1 MQFQNQQVRLLLLSL
16 DAWLILFKMKK
27 GATLGID
34 VLDERRN
41 RAKSFEVCN
50 SLWWPLCISNIDM
63 LSSFSQWLRYL
74 LFWKHWKPS
83 KLLKYTNEFWVWGF
97 WPTCGRW
104 RSSVAERTLRKLIRL
119 QVLISVYTS
128 TPLFPASLPTQ
139 IYLLYSEGGKKRKIE
154 GYNWSRY
161 EISEC

>member
-50 SLWWPLCISNIDM
+50 SLW
-63 LSSFSQWLRYL
+63 
-74 LFWKHWKPS
+74 
-83 KLLKYTNEFWVWGF
+83 
-97 WPTCGRW
+97 
-104 RSSVAERTLRKLIRL
+104 
-119 QVLISVYTS
+119 
-128 TPLFPASLPTQ
+128 
-139 IYLLYSEGGKKRKIE
+139 
-154 GYNWSRY
+154 
-161 EISEC
+161 